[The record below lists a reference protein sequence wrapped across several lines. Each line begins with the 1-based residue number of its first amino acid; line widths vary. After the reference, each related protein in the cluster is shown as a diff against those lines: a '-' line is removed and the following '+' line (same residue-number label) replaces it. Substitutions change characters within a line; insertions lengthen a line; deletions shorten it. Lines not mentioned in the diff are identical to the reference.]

1 MANRLDRVRLRQFIL
16 ERVNRTNLKSVGERQ
31 RKYLSV
37 MRPNKRATHELYVVL
52 KTTRR
57 NKRATQKSEI
67 YVVLKAMRM

>member
-31 RKYLSV
+31 RNYLSV
-37 MRPNKRATHELYVVL
+37 MKPNKRATHELYVVL
-52 KTTRR
+52 KTTKR
-57 NKRATQKSEI
+57 NKRATHEI